1 MSATTITDQEI
12 EKIHEALS
20 DAWSEYSEW
29 MQIADA
35 AAEDG
40 KEFPFYI
47 SGTKRR
53 RDRMH
58 GARGLMHKLRWA
70 LDEMSAYQE
79 LQHVATRSRGNADV

>member
-1 MSATTITDQEI
+1 MRATTITDQEI

-29 MQIADA
+29 MQVADA

-47 SGTKRR
+47 SGTKQR
-53 RDRMH
+53 RDRMR
-58 GARGLMHKLRWA
+58 GALELMHQLRWA
-70 LDEMSAYQE
+70 LDEMSAHQE
-79 LQHVATRSRGNADV
+79 LQHVERRFKGNPNV